1 MPWQPW
7 ALYALSVL
15 CFVVVYRAQSTGLA
29 LFCLFVA
36 LFSMVAATLMM
47 AQARIQSRSQN
58 PAQMLGPEELALIKA
73 RLEAKRQAE
82 AAAESTPD
90 AAASTESPRAL

>member
-7 ALYALSVL
+7 ALYALSAL
-15 CFVVVYRAQSTGLA
+15 CFVAVFRTQSVGFA
-29 LFCLFVA
+29 WFCLVIA
-36 LFSMVAATLMM
+36 LVGMVIATVMA

-58 PAQMLGPEELALIKA
+58 NAQLLGPEELALIKV

-82 AAAESTPD
+82 AAAEP
-90 AAASTESPRAL
+90 APNAPLPTEPPRAG